1 MEKQIETGLYNIQES
16 INNLLKNWW
25 KIVIFTIIFSLLG
38 FGFSFLKPPKYE
50 AEAIFSSTID
60 YRDINFE
67 NLVDERQQPL
77 EFTQYEVDL
86 ALSAIQRSLLK
97 TRNEALKYA
106 QGLDPT
112 LDADQFEH
120 DILIERLHELWYLR
134 FRHENHEIAQDV
146 VNYWVE
152 LGLQQLARD
161 QMDELTEPYVMVD
174 LIAEAQLPSTPQY
187 QNRNTLLLVGAVI
200 GFIVGIWTV
209 DFKRENPPLQKT
221 RDH

>member
-1 MEKQIETGLYNIQES
+1 MEKQADTGIFNMQES

-25 KIVIFTIIFSLLG
+25 KIVLFTVIFSLLG

-60 YRDINFE
+60 YREINFE

-86 ALSAIQRSLLK
+86 ALSAVQRSLLK
-97 TRNEALKYA
+97 TRNEALDYA
-106 QGLDPT
+106 QSLDST
-112 LDADQFEH
+112 LDADRFEH
-120 DILIERLHELWYLR
+120 DTLIERLHDRWYLR
-134 FRHENHEIAQDV
+134 FRHENPKIAQDV
-146 VNYWVE
+146 VNRWVE
-152 LGLQQLARD
+152 LGLEQLARD

-174 LIAEAQLPSTPQY
+174 LVAEAALPSTPQY
-187 QNRNTLLLVGAVI
+187 QNRNTLSLAGAVI
-200 GFIVGIWTV
+200 GFMIGVWTI
-209 DFKRENPPLQKT
+209 DFKRENSPLQKT